1 MPPNTQDDEIKQPS
15 VPTMDQTGKR
25 RWLYPDRR
33 KGANASKRK
42 WTAAVLIVLYLVA
55 PWFQWKGT
63 PLLRFDAI
71 EKKAYLFG
79 QILHLSDA
87 ALIAPVLAAFALL
100 LFFATSIKG
109 RIWCSYGCPQTVF
122 VEWLIRPIEEL
133 TEGSAHHRRRM
144 DAGPLTLSRITRKAL
159 KHLLF
164 LAVAS
169 IVANTFLSFFF
180 GPARIATWMVSPPQ
194 EHPVAFL
201 VMSAVMLGFY
211 LDLAWF
217 REQFC
222 AFLCPYARFQS
233 VIIDHDTPTV
243 VYDSVRGDPRGQ
255 TKKTAVVPEKKFGD
269 CIDCQLCV
277 RVCPTGIDIRN
288 GLQLECIMCARCM
301 DACDM
306 VMTNLGRPQ
315 ALIKIASQNEISG
328 EKRVP
333 FWKRPKTLAYA
344 AALLLMTSAG
354 LVRVLNRNTLD
365 VTILRAPGAPYT
377 KMPDGRFGN
386 LFIIRATNNSAHPIR
401 LDFKVKSPDEAELL
415 CAQCQV
421 EIQATNDLR
430 ASAIVMFE
438 HKLANKVLTIMNSST
453 GDEAT
458 SVLIAP
464 N

>member
-1 MPPNTQDDEIKQPS
+1 MPDKTQSDDIRQPA
-15 VPTMDQTGKR
+15 VPTMDRTGKR

-42 WTAAVLIVLYLVA
+42 MTAAVLIVLYLVA
-55 PWFQWKGT
+55 PWLQWNGT
-63 PLLRFDAI
+63 PLLRFDVI
-71 EKKAYLFG
+71 EKKAFLFG
-79 QILHLSDA
+79 QILHLSDT

-144 DAGPLTLSRITRKAL
+144 DAGPLTGSRIFRKAI

-180 GPARIATWMVSPPQ
+180 GPARIANWMVSPPQ
-194 EHPVAFL
+194 EHPGAFL
-201 VMSAVMLGFY
+201 VMSTVMLGFY
-211 LDLAWF
+211 ADLAWF

-233 VIIDHDTPTV
+233 VIIDQDTPTV

-255 TKKTAVVPEKKFGD
+255 TKKNAANLEKNFGD

-288 GLQLECIMCARCM
+288 GLQLECIMCARCI

-306 VMTNLGRPQ
+306 VMSNLGRPKE
-315 ALIKIASQNEISG
+315 LIKIASQNEISG
-328 EKRVP
+328 QKRLR
-333 FWKRPKTLAYA
+333 FWMRPKTLAYA
-344 AALLLMTSAG
+344 AALLLMTGAG
-354 LVRVLNRNTLD
+354 LVRILSRNSLD
-365 VTILRAPGAPYT
+365 ITILRAPGTLYT
-377 KMPDGRFGN
+377 QMPDGRFGN
-386 LFIIRATNNSAHPIR
+386 LFIIHATNNSAQPIR
-401 LDFKVKSPDEAELL
+401 LNLTIKRPDGAKLL

-430 ASAIVMFE
+430 ASVIVLFDHNLTNKAI
-438 HKLANKVLTIMNSST
+438 TIINSST

-458 SVLIAP
+458 SLLIGP